1 MFKNAD
7 YTRIREKGAEL
18 SLTNYQSC
26 CRSSG
31 AMDTNSMFDNFHK
44 TNKVFAT
51 NLNFL
56 ILISLL
62 PDVVDI
68 GYFNL

>member
-26 CRSSG
+26 CWSSG